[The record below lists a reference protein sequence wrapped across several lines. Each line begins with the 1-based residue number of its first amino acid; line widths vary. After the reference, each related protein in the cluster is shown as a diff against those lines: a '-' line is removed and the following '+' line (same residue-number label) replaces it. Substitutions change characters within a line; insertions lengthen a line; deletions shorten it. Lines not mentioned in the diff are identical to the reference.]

1 MNGEITLARNH
12 FEQINQI
19 FDALDVKD
27 NTRYEYKQRIKHFVS
42 YIETN
47 GFELNTLLA
56 YKRALAA
63 DEAYSISTKNKYL
76 ACARIF
82 LREAHRIGILP
93 RDITSN
99 VKCFQ
104 QNKRHKVDGINDYEA
119 AFICQW
125 IKEHPEKQRE
135 CALLSL
141 LMFQGLRQAE
151 ICNLRRSDL
160 NLKTKTLYILGKGRD
175 DKEKVYLHP
184 KTAACLSRYARVFS
198 LADADHLFTSQ
209 RAKSRHVRL
218 TERGLQHIVKRIFA
232 ELEID
237 KTVHGFRH
245 FYTTRLIRTMPG
257 ELMTVAR
264 FTRHKSLEMLSIY
277 NDNLLEEKDLTRYY
291 NAFDKIELG

>member
-1 MNGEITLARNH
+1 MNGEIVLAPNYI
-12 FEQINQI
+12 EQINQI
-19 FDALDVKD
+19 FDSLDVRD
-27 NTRYEYKQRIKHFVS
+27 NTRYEYKQRIKHFIAF
-42 YIETN
+42 IETN

-56 YKRALAA
+56 YKRSLSAN
-63 DEAYSISTKNKYL
+63 ERYSISTKNKYL

-82 LREAHRIGILP
+82 LREAHRIGVLP

-119 AFICQW
+119 TAICRW
-125 IKEHPEKQRE
+125 IKEHPEKVRE

-151 ICNLRRSDL
+151 ICNIKRLDV
-160 NLKTKTLYILGKGRD
+160 NLKSRTLNVLGKGRD

-184 KTAACLSRYARVFS
+184 KTVSCLSRYARVS
-198 LADADHLFTSQ
+198 RISDDDYLFTSQ
-209 RAKSRHVRL
+209 RAKSRYVRL
-218 TERGLQHIVKRIFA
+218 TERGLQIIVKKVFE
-232 ELEID
+232 ELEINR
-237 KTVHGFRH
+237 TVHGFRH

-264 FTRHKSLEMLSIY
+264 FTRHKSIQMLEVY
-277 NDNLLEEKDLTRYY
+277 NDSLLEEKDLSTYY
-291 NAFDKIELG
+291 KAFNFAK